1 MKPAPFEYCRP
12 DTLGEALALL
22 AEFGDDALVMA
33 GGLSLGALLNMRI
46 VRPEAVIDINSLSEL
61 ETVEIR
67 EKEVRIGALVRQ
79 ADVLGS
85 ADCRKAL
92 PLLVEG
98 LRYVGHYQT
107 RSRGTLGGS
116 VAHAD
121 PSAETPLCLATLGG
135 EVELTSTRGSR
146 RLSVEDFVLG
156 ALTTGRGVNEIVT
169 ALYWPVAPLGTR
181 IAFQEIS
188 ERHGDFAIVAAAAW
202 AVPREGG
209 WRYGFGLGGVED
221 RPLAV
226 RDDLETGP
234 EPIED
239 LIEGIFEKIASEL
252 EPMGDRRASADY
264 RAHLAGFLGKS
275 VLRSVFA
282 EVSA

>member
-33 GGLSLGALLNMRI
+33 GGLSLGALLNMRM
-46 VRPEAVIDINSLSEL
+46 VRPEVVIDINSLSEL

-156 ALTTGRGVNEIVT
+156 ALTTGRGGDEIVT
-169 ALYWPVAPLGTR
+169 ALYWPVASLGTR

>member
-12 DTLGEALALL
+12 DTLEEALAVL

-46 VRPEAVIDINSLSEL
+46 VRPEAVIDINSLAEL
-61 ETVEIR
+61 ELVEIQ
-67 EKEVRIGALVRQ
+67 EEEVRIGALVRQ
-79 ADVLGS
+79 AEVLGS
-85 ADCRKAL
+85 ADCRKTL

-98 LRYVGHYQT
+98 LRHVGHYQT

-135 EVELTSTRGSR
+135 EVELTSIRGTR
-146 RLSVEDFVLG
+146 RLLVEEFVLG
-156 ALTTGRGVNEIVT
+156 ALTTERVGDEILT
-169 ALYWPVAPLGTR
+169 ALYWPAASPGTR

-221 RPLAV
+221 RPITV
-226 RDDLETGP
+226 RDDLETGC
-234 EPIED
+234 ELVEDSIE
-239 LIEGIFEKIASEL
+239 EIFKKAASDFQ
-252 EPMGDRRASADY
+252 PMGDRRASADY
-264 RAHLAGFLGKS
+264 RAHLAEFLGKS

-282 EVSA
+282 EVNE